1 MFKLWEWIAKP
12 SGVAVMHIVHLVTR
26 LLRAGSEE
34 NTIETCRWQA
44 LAGHQVTVIHGHQVD
59 PWWRDNPVS
68 GVKLVALPQLVHPLN
83 PAADLRALRALRVLY
98 RRLRPDVIHTHQ
110 SKAGI
115 LGRLAAS
122 AVPDAVVAHGIHI
135 VPFQGVSRAKRMI
148 YIAAEKLAA
157 RRTDVFLGVS
167 EAVGHAYV
175 GAGIARRGR
184 VHCVRSGMD
193 INRFSDPK
201 PPLDWRRLLRL
212 GSNDC
217 RPPVALMLAA
227 FEPRK
232 RHVPMLRAFAKMREK
247 LPDLHLLLAGAGPE
261 EQRVRD
267 EVSVLGLGKQ
277 VTFCGYRTD
286 PEALLALADL
296 SMLTSEREG
305 LPRVVVQSLAAGCP
319 ALVTRVPGIE
329 EVLLDGING
338 VVMARDDIIGLMRQ
352 CCGLLGDR
360 ARLRLLRQGALC
372 TDVSA
377 WDLARLGRR
386 STALY
391 GLPAQK
397 SRVAQHLEL
406 ALP

>member
-1 MFKLWEWIAKP
+1 
-12 SGVAVMHIVHLVTR
+12 MHIVHLVTR

-34 NTIETCRWQA
+34 NTMETCRWQA

-68 GVKLVALPQLVHPLN
+68 GVELVALPQLVHPLN

-217 RPPVALMLAA
+217 RPPVVLMLAA

-232 RHVPMLRAFAKMREK
+232 RHVPMLRAFAKLRET

-267 EVSVLGLGKQ
+267 EVSALGLGKQ

-329 EVLLDGING
+329 EILLDGING

-360 ARLRLLRQGALC
+360 ARLRQLRQGALC

-391 GLPAQK
+391 GLPAQ
-397 SRVAQHLEL
+397 RTMVPQQLEL

>member
-1 MFKLWEWIAKP
+1 MN
-12 SGVAVMHIVHLVTR
+12 IVHLVTR

-44 LAGHQVTVIHGHQVD
+44 EAGHQVTVIHGHQVD
-59 PWWRDNPVS
+59 SWWRANPVS
-68 GVKLVALPQLVHPLN
+68 GVKLVALPQLIHPLN
-83 PAADLRALRALRVLY
+83 PVADMRALRALRLLY

-122 AVPDAVVAHGIHI
+122 AVPEAVVAHGIHI

-167 EAVGHAYV
+167 ESVGHAYV
-175 GAGIARRGR
+175 AAGIARRGR
-184 VHCVRSGMD
+184 VHCVHSGMD
-193 INRFSDPK
+193 INRFSNPK
-201 PPLDWRRLLRL
+201 PPPDWRLLLRL
-212 GSNDC
+212 GSNEC

-267 EVSVLGLGKQ
+267 EVSVLGLGKR
-277 VTFCGYRTD
+277 VIFCGYRPD

-296 SMLTSEREG
+296 SILTSEREG
-305 LPRVVVQSLAAGCP
+305 LPRVVVQSMAAGCP

-329 EVLLDGING
+329 EILSDGING
-338 VVMARDDIIGLMRQ
+338 VVMARDDIAGLMRQ
-352 CCGLLGDR
+352 CCKVLADR
-360 ARLRLLRQGALC
+360 AQLRRLRQGALR

-391 GLPAQK
+391 GLPARQMAAT
-397 SRVAQHLEL
+397 RQLEL